1 MELKIYS
8 VHKLYSNTKNIL
20 VCQPWF
26 EGEKR
31 KHFAVLRIKW
41 GGRLLAG
48 KGGFCPQ
55 RVEKSSSRQL
65 PKQHP
70 SIR

>member
-1 MELKIYS
+1 MELKICS
-8 VHKLYSNTKNIL
+8 MHKLYSSMKNIL
-20 VCQPWF
+20 VCQPWL

-41 GGRLLAG
+41 GGRLLAR

-55 RVEKSSSRQL
+55 RVEKSSSRRL
-65 PKQHP
+65 PKQRP
-70 SIR
+70 PIQ